1 MSIAVPAALQ
11 DTLQVTEQPAKGHD
25 APAADRNDT
34 RKRKRTIPETDDGQ
48 DEDEHGYAHD
58 DAGANDNGVEHVR
71 AITPEEKRGPS
82 AASSLSG
89 SGNKAP
95 KTTSAG
101 QPRTIEQL
109 AAAKKP
115 VSSATMTTTIVR
127 RAPPAATRAA
137 PVPPSSEPEDELT
150 RLKRELE
157 QMAKAKADA
166 EARLAAVTKRA
177 SGGGRGRAEEDA
189 RAVDPLPDEPW
200 AMSAERRGALV
211 KEAGRV
217 LADAEEHWRELDAAQ
232 REASGAGSTNPRG
245 DRARAKTA
253 GIAHAGMWIR
263 AWGFMH
269 YHMACLYKETIA
281 GGRAAR
287 VGRGV
292 PTDPEELAKAE
303 ARAYAPLMVERIR
316 MARFF
321 HETIERFHQEFSPP
335 TDARGR
341 PIKPQV
347 ASMPTRH
354 MHTVAVAHP
363 ALGAV
368 AIGPEVAEVAA
379 LPENARTTRNL
390 TTSKTASRRSKGSS
404 SAISGASP
412 SSSSSTTSS
421 VAASPRPA
429 KRSRTAGN
437 ASRVGAGRRRTS
449 SRRLID
455 DEVDEDDDLD
465 EDDEEDEE
473 EDDGEDLADFIDDGD
488 EDQEASA
495 DDDDTTLDRR
505 SAEEGDDND
514 DVQKDDEEEE
524 EDNDDEDDPKA
535 VRKRKMASLA
545 AKAQAA
551 RSRRH

>member
-1 MSIAVPAALQ
+1 MSIALATP
-11 DTLQVTEQPAKGHD
+11 KD
-25 APAADRNDT
+25 APQDADKPVKGLLDEPMVSPTDT
-34 RKRKRTIPETDDGQ
+34 RKRKRTIPDDVDDDSGSQDRGHECKHDTDGYGDGGSG
-48 DEDEHGYAHD
+48 DHTLVAASEDK
-58 DAGANDNGVEHVR
+58 
-71 AITPEEKRGPS
+71 KRSPS
-82 AASSLSG
+82 ASPDG
-89 SGNKAP
+89 SKVSKAA
-95 KTTSAG
+95 SAG

-115 VSSATMTTTIVR
+115 ASSPTVTTTIVR
-127 RAPPAATRAA
+127 RTPPAAAGARTEAT
-137 PVPPSSEPEDELT
+137 SSSSAGAEDELT

-177 SGGGRGRAEEDA
+177 SGNGRGRTEEDA

-217 LADAEEHWRELDAAQ
+217 LADAEEHWRQLDAAQ
-232 REASGAGSTNPRG
+232 REAIEAAGGSTRS

-335 TDARGR
+335 TDVRGR

-354 MHTVAVAHP
+354 MHTVALAHP

-379 LPENARTTRNL
+379 LPENARTTANL
-390 TTSKTASRRSKGSS
+390 SS
-404 SAISGASP
+404 S
-412 SSSSSTTSS
+412 SSSSSTKAASRRSQGSLATRGASPPSS
-421 VAASPRPA
+421 AAASPRPA
-429 KRSRTAGN
+429 KRSRTSGS
-437 ASRVGAGRRRTS
+437 ASKSGTGRRRNS
-449 SRRLID
+449 SHRLID
-455 DEVDEDDDLD
+455 DEVDD
-465 EDDEEDEE
+465 EDDEDDDEDVDED
-473 EDDGEDLADFIDDGD
+473 DDGEDLADFIDDGD
-488 EDQEASA
+488 EDQDASA
-495 DDDDTTLDRR
+495 DDSTADDRR
-505 SAEEGDDND
+505 SVEEGDDND
-514 DVQKDDEEEE
+514 DQKDSVE
-524 EDNDDEDDPKA
+524 DDEDEADPRA
-535 VRKRKMASLA
+535 ARKRKMASLA

-551 RSRRH
+551 RSRRR